1 MRHAHRDSLR
11 GQNPGFPAGKLQLY
25 GPWTVVEGLLLLVN
39 TQAHSSQNIP
49 RLSDLGHLWTLLQVQ
64 LHSNDQLKLSQAKI
78 PRSGCCANQAN
89 VNWHGY
95 NKSFSFFSRG
105 VSGGFKL
112 KPPEK
117 WWTSSDWI
125 IIVSSQ
131 LARGNYFSHVGHVP
145 HHQPV
150 QEMCGYCLKRS
161 IRIVIW
167 IGCIPPKM
175 ASEGSQW
182 IQPTHS
188 GLYLSSEK
196 TSTNQTEV
204 RNFQHFSIW
213 YTAKKTFI

>member
-95 NKSFSFFSRG
+95 NKSFSFFSRV
-105 VSGGFKL
+105 VSSWNPWKMMDFVRLDHHSIIPTSKGKL
-112 KPPEK
+112 FQPCWPCSTPPASTGDVWILPEK
-117 WWTSSDWI
+117 I
-125 IIVSSQ
+125 
-131 LARGNYFSHVGHVP
+131 
-145 HHQPV
+145 HQNRHLDRV
-150 QEMCGYCLKRS
+150 Y
-161 IRIVIW
+161 
-167 IGCIPPKM
+167 
-175 ASEGSQW
+175 
-182 IQPTHS
+182 PT
-188 GLYLSSEK
+188 
-196 TSTNQTEV
+196 
-204 RNFQHFSIW
+204 
-213 YTAKKTFI
+213 